1 MNLLKTTSA
10 IILSLAL
17 SLTSLSAKESKIK
30 RITGAEDKNY
40 SMSITAM
47 LYIDK
52 PLTNGSTVSE
62 NITKFQKF
70 DIADEFSNDFYAGYI
85 QFEHNYY
92 LLPFLKADMS
102 SYSFEK
108 VSKFNEMVSAS
119 TYSMIDYYS
128 FISTEEQNFMA
139 YWELLEGNDMQL
151 NVGGQYKIIKGHL
164 ISENLS
170 TYKSG
175 TYGEIT
181 FEKYLPMVYLRGDLQ
196 LAYGV
201 ELSNEW
207 SVGIDKEE
215 TFLETNFYVNYYT
228 KIGLIGMIGYKYK
241 HQEFLITDEDTI
253 NDTVKFTNNTHS
265 LIVGLGYKW

>member
-1 MNLLKTTSA
+1 MNLIKKSTT
-10 IILSLAL
+10 ILLITILSATTLAA
-17 SLTSLSAKESKIK
+17 AKLK
-30 RITGAEDKNY
+30 RITQKEEKLY
-40 SMSITAM
+40 VMEITGM

-52 PLTNGSTVSE
+52 PLTNGSDVSE
-62 NITKFQKF
+62 NITKFKKF
-70 DIADEFSNDFYAGYI
+70 DIADEFSDDFYAGYL

-92 LLPFLKADMS
+92 LLPYLKADMS

-108 VSKFNEMVSAS
+108 VSQFYEETQNNVY
-119 TYSMIDYYS
+119 TPIDYYS
-128 FISTEEQNFMA
+128 YISTEEQNFMV
-139 YWELLEGNDMQL
+139 YWEILEGTDMQL

-175 TYGEIT
+175 EYGEIT
-181 FEKYLPMVYLRGDLQ
+181 FEKYLPMVYLRGDMQ

-228 KIGLIGMIGYKYK
+228 KIGLIGMVGYKYK
-241 HQEFLITDEDTI
+241 HQEFLITDNDII